1 MDKSLD
7 RFLEGQLKKEATPE
21 HIAEEM
27 VALIPDEIIQNL
39 DSKYLDINCKTG
51 VFPIKI
57 RDRLMRENKKLIE
70 MFPAGQERERRKYI
84 DEHCKIFGISWIKEY
99 TNRSRANIYGKA
111 TIKGKIH
118 YVPEVKNKNGKLE
131 PAYKTLI
138 AAKDNGKLLN
148 DTIKEIC
155 DMQFETDMSFD
166 VVIGNPPY
174 NDGMDIDF
182 VFKAFQLATKY
193 VAMITPA
200 KCFTAEATQKISSK
214 YSYEDFR
221 RELVPHMNQVCFYP
235 NCSDVFD
242 IQERSGIVY
251 YTLVKDICDKCN
263 VKNMSLYQSIFN
275 STEYRDIKN
284 GESLLNIV
292 DEIISYLGDYKSFRF
307 SNYTGKYGVNIG
319 KCIRN
324 ERGKKDMYQALGV
337 ISYNSGKA
345 SVLENS
351 EIVENVGGD
360 FITSI
365 LNSEIIFLSNDI
377 KECESFESWL
387 ATKFVRLFI
396 FGNISTRSN
405 VFNNHYFRF
414 VPAPPSDKF
423 DHIYTDEELYE
434 AFGLNKPE
442 AQTKDGV
449 RYRDIIEAVIKE
461 RK

>member
-155 DMQFETDMSFD
+155 DMQFKTDMSFD

-200 KCFTAEATQKISSK
+200 KCFTAEATQRISSQYK
-214 YSYEDFR
+214 YGDFR
-221 RELVPHMNQVCFYP
+221 RELVPHISHVCFYP
-235 NCSDVFD
+235 CCKDVFD
-242 IQERSGIVY
+242 ILQVDGIVY
-251 YTLVKDICDKCN
+251 YLLDKNSTHDECT
-263 VKNMSLYQSIFN
+263 VKNVCKHIKEFDNSLEIRNITQRQSLIN
-275 STEYRDIKN
+275 VGNE
-284 GESLLNIV
+284 IV
-292 DEIISYLGDYKSFRF
+292 EYLGDYTKFSIPNTYYRKRYQVWTNTQTPGGNLSTVVAPRKTLFIGESTIEEDLGLDFARSAAEICSFTSDIEDECKSFVSWLNCKFTRF
-307 SNYTGKYGVNIG
+307 FTAINQSKLT
-319 KCIRN
+319 
-324 ERGKKDMYQALGV
+324 GV
-337 ISYNSGKA
+337 I
-345 SVLENS
+345 
-351 EIVENVGGD
+351 
-360 FITSI
+360 T
-365 LNSEIIFLSNDI
+365 ND
-377 KECESFESWL
+377 C
-387 ATKFVRLFI
+387 
-396 FGNISTRSN
+396 
-405 VFNNHYFRF
+405 FRF
-414 VPAPPSDKF
+414 VPAPLSGKF

-434 AFGLNKPE
+434 AFGLNKQK

-449 RYRDIIEAVIKE
+449 RYKDIIEAVVKE
-461 RK
+461 RN

>member
-1 MDKSLD
+1 MDKRLD
-7 RFLEGQLKKEATPE
+7 DFLEGQLKKEATPPN
-21 HIAEEM
+21 IAEEM
-27 VALIPDEIIQNL
+27 VALIPDDVIQNIK
-39 DSKYLDINCKTG
+39 STYLDINCKTG
-51 VFPIKI
+51 VLLIKI
-57 RDRLMRENKKLIE
+57 RDRIMKECKELIE
-70 MFPAGQERERRKYI
+70 MYPNPKERRKYI
-84 DEHCKIFGISWIKEY
+84 DDNMLYGISWVEAY
-99 TNRSRANIYGKA
+99 AERSRVNIYGKV
-111 TIKGKIH
+111 TVKGNVY
-118 YVPEVKNKNGKLE
+118 YVPEAGNKAKKE

-138 AAKDNGKLLN
+138 KTKDNGKLLN

-155 DMQFETDMSFD
+155 KMQFKKDMSFD

-182 VFKAFQLATKY
+182 VFKAFQLATKH

-200 KCFTAEATQKISSK
+200 KCFTAEATQRISSQH
-214 YSYEDFR
+214 SYEDFR
-221 RELVPHMNQVCFYP
+221 RELVPHMSHVCFYP

-251 YTLVKDICDKCN
+251 YTLVKDMCDKCN

-292 DEIISYLGDYKSFRF
+292 DEIISYLGDYKRFRF
-307 SNYTGKYGVNIG
+307 GTYNGKYGVNIG

-337 ISYNSGKA
+337 ISYSSGKA

-377 KECESFESWL
+377 KECKSFESWL
-387 ATKFVRLFI
+387 STKFVRLFI

-414 VPAPPSDKF
+414 VPAPPSGKF
-423 DHIYTDEELYE
+423 DHIYTDAELYE

-449 RYRDIIEAVIKE
+449 RYKDIIEAVIKE
-461 RK
+461 R